1 MAYLSGVSG
10 PLVREA
16 AATERIGLLVTPANS
31 LHRQIGSYRWWA
43 ADNGMFTEAVTESEF
58 VCWLA
63 TLPTEGCLFVTAPD
77 VVADWKASWKRS
89 RPWLRVIRRM
99 GFPAALV
106 AQDGMTVSD
115 LLRTEAEWDAL
126 FIGGSTE
133 WKEGSMVLNLIAEA
147 KRLGRHVHVGRVN
160 SWRRLEHFAA
170 AGADTV
176 DGTYLAVAPD
186 VNLPKLARW
195 MRRLEEQPFL
205 LEATDCA
212 RPACSNVRAS
222 DD

>member
-31 LHRQIGSYRWWA
+31 LHRQIGNYRWWA
-43 ADNGMFTEAVTESEF
+43 ADNGMFTESVTESEF

-63 TLPTEGCLFVTAPD
+63 TLPDDGCLFVTAPD

-106 AQDGMTVSD
+106 AQDGMTVND
-115 LLRTEAEWDAL
+115 LHASADEWDVL
-126 FIGGSTE
+126 FVGGSTA
-133 WKEGSMVLNLIAEA
+133 WKESQVVVDLIRAT
-147 KRLGRHVHVGRVN
+147 KKLGRHVHVGRVN

-176 DGTYLAVAPD
+176 DGTYLATAPD

-195 MRRLEEQPFL
+195 MRRLEDNPM
-205 LEATDCA
+205 LEIA
-212 RPACSNVRAS
+212 
-222 DD
+222 

>member
-16 AATERIGLLVTPANS
+16 AATDRIGLLVTPQSS
-31 LHRQIGSYRWWA
+31 LHRQIDRYRWWA
-43 ADNGMFTEAVTESEF
+43 ADNAMFTDAVTEAEW

-63 TLPTEGCLFVTAPD
+63 TLPRGGCLFATAPD
-77 VVADWKASWKRS
+77 VVGEWKASWKRS
-89 RPWLRVIRRM
+89 RPWLRVIRDL

-106 AQDGMTVSD
+106 AQDGMTVAD
-115 LLRTEAEWDAL
+115 LLRTAPEWDAL

-133 WKEGSMVLNLIAEA
+133 WKEGQVVLDLIREA

-170 AGADTV
+170 AGVDTV
-176 DGTYLAVAPD
+176 DGTYLATAPD

-195 MRRLEEQPFL
+195 MRRLDSQPFL
-205 LEATDCA
+205 GSTESVAEDVA
-212 RPACSNVRAS
+212 
-222 DD
+222 